1 MYFSDIV
8 FWAVYF
14 FSLYVSVF
22 LLITFF
28 EKRPPPKRL
37 DTIPSVSVIVP
48 AYNEEESIGKTLE
61 SLMNLDYPKDLLEII
76 VVNDGSKDKTQN
88 IAEGFMQ
95 KEHHFKLLLINQKNL
110 GKGAALNEGIKRAK
124 GDFVACLDADSMVRS
139 DTLKEMMRYFYEG
152 DIAAV
157 SPLMK
162 VYQPKTILQR
172 LQALEYLLYGFL
184 KCIFSS
190 MNSIHVTSGP
200 FSIYRKSAIQKIG
213 GFDEKT
219 IVEDQEICYR
229 IQRNHYKILQST
241 TGEVLTIA
249 PKNLSEL
256 YNQRCRWF
264 KGSVITIYQYR
275 DMLLNKKYGDFGIFQ
290 LPTLVM
296 GLILPF
302 ITVTLFFKYFISP
315 IITKISNL
323 FLLNFNIYIPRYTAV
338 ELKSLLL
345 MYDYTKIFIIILIF
359 AIGIYWMLKGFKN
372 GSEKLSAYQIIPLL
386 LYFVVYYI
394 ILSFIWVGSMFELLV
409 LKRVKRW

>member
-28 EKRPPPKRL
+28 ETRAPLKRRDALPF
-37 DTIPSVSVIVP
+37 VSVIVP

-61 SLMNLDYPKDLLEII
+61 SLMKLDYPKNLLEII
-76 VVNDGSKDKTQN
+76 VVNDGSKDKTQS
-88 IAEGFMQ
+88 IVEDFLR
-95 KEHHFKLLLINQKNL
+95 KENPFKLLLMNQKNS
-110 GKGAALNEGIKRAK
+110 GKGVALNNGIKRAN
-124 GDFVACLDADSMVRS
+124 GEFVACLDADSMVRS
-139 DTLKEMMRYFYEG
+139 DTLKEMIRYFYDDG
-152 DIAAV
+152 VAAV

-162 VYQPKTILQR
+162 VYQPKTVLQR

-200 FSIYRKSAIQKIG
+200 FSIYRKNAIQKLG

-241 TGEVLTIA
+241 TGEVFTIA

-256 YNQRCRWF
+256 YTQRCRWF
-264 KGSVITIYQYR
+264 KGSAMTIYQYR
-275 DMLLNKKYGDFGIFQ
+275 DMLFNKKYGDFGMFQ

-302 ITVTLFFKYFISP
+302 VTVTLFFKYFVFPS
-315 IITKISNL
+315 ITSIKNL
-323 FLLNFNIYIPRYTAV
+323 FLLNFSIYFPKYTLI
-338 ELKSLLL
+338 ELQSILL
-345 MYDYTKIFIIILIF
+345 MYDYTKIFIILTVF
-359 AIGIYWMLKGFKN
+359 TIGMYWMLKGFKN
-372 GSEKLSAYQIIPLL
+372 GSERLSAYQVIPLL

-409 LKRVKRW
+409 LKRVKKW